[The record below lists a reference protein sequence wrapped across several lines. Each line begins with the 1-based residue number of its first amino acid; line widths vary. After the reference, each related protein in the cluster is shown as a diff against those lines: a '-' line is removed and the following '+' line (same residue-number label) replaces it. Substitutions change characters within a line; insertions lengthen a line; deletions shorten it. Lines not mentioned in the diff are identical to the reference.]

1 MDMLNQILVIAT
13 IFAAAIT
20 FASLGGLFSE
30 KSGIVNIALDSSMIA
45 GALGYAI
52 IGGET
57 NNIFLAYLTAI
68 VAGAAM
74 ASLLAFAAVK
84 LKADH
89 VIIGT
94 AMNLLAPA
102 LATVIISMKGSTNLP
117 NPFLQVNLF
126 DKINIVFLFAIVAVI
141 LAWLF
146 FNKTKFGLRYRA
158 AGENPNALA
167 AVGISVQKYRFIG
180 VLISGALAGIGGAI
194 FIYITSVFH
203 GNVQGAGFIALAI
216 MIAGQWKPLRIIIF
230 ATVFGLI
237 RGYVGYTSIGAGS
250 IRYIYNL
257 IPYVATLLILIFT
270 SKNSAGPAAAGQQ
283 YDPSGR

>member
-141 LAWLF
+141 LA
-146 FNKTKFGLRYRA
+146 
-158 AGENPNALA
+158 
-167 AVGISVQKYRFIG
+167 
-180 VLISGALAGIGGAI
+180 
-194 FIYITSVFH
+194 
-203 GNVQGAGFIALAI
+203 
-216 MIAGQWKPLRIIIF
+216 
-230 ATVFGLI
+230 
-237 RGYVGYTSIGAGS
+237 
-250 IRYIYNL
+250 
-257 IPYVATLLILIFT
+257 
-270 SKNSAGPAAAGQQ
+270 
-283 YDPSGR
+283 